1 MGIYNAFEYGDG
13 VLYGEA
19 PRLEFSAYPF
29 KATAITYNSATLT
42 WTIPEGDYVSLRIV
56 RSLDGY
62 PETQEDGIIVYEWNS
77 GTKISSF
84 VDGVAP
90 NPPIAS
96 GRFVYYR
103 IWVQKETDLTWKL
116 AGDALTLVP
125 RRHDSVLP
133 NGEVLVSIENK
144 VLDLLPRVFTSESQS
159 PIDEVN
165 QNSDLSRFLSGF
177 SFMLDSI
184 LTYADLL
191 LPEDGG
197 RFVSPD
203 IIFAQSIEFG
213 IVPEAYIATKQQRR
227 LIREAIYIYQR
238 KGTPSSVGTFVE
250 SFTGFAPD
258 VTASPNLMLT
268 PQDSSFTGGVGFWKP
283 IGNCTIEAIN
293 TEPTVSSATEPF
305 ATDYQYVGK
314 ATINQVGA
322 RISTGNDDPIRTG
335 TPVAAGTPYT
345 LSLYAKSNVTGGLP
359 VYGYVTW
366 YDENGSKIRIDPPL
380 TYTQDPQV
388 IPNGTWGRFEFTG
401 RAPGAVLSLL
411 AYSITSN
418 VATITFGTLNVF
430 VPGET
435 VIIDGISSA
444 FDGNYV
450 IRTVGIN
457 TITVDTPLA
466 DVPTTPIIGT
476 ASEAIPQLI
485 GPLGTSDPTDLFPI
499 AGGVTFLPSTSGVGI
514 MTVEFSSAV
523 FNSLN
528 PLSTYLAAGDDLLIQ
543 GVSSTVD
550 FGVHKILSVPTNNTA
565 TMVYYD
571 INSLYT
577 SGGSLTGIDGFA
589 QKIKKVAGRPL
600 ATKAVKA
607 CYAGFETV
615 FLATGIAYVDMI
627 QLATIDA
634 DKFYEARA
642 VDVFLNGAKT
652 NYLKNPS
659 FNSSGLSNWTIVA
672 VDNDPVLATSVG
684 LTGTGYVLEVDT
696 TPLGLTS
703 ISSTTNRIPSG
714 KFYTASFYGK
724 TETAGQ
730 TETMALAISI
740 VDATNFPTTTVLRT
754 VTVPVVLTSTWQR
767 FSVRVFANPFPDST
781 ILVANMAIAGAT
793 TGNTIYLYR
802 PQLEASYNPTDY
814 FDGSL
819 PSAYGAVWEGTAH
832 ASASHLYPNLPQKT
846 TRLAQE
852 LKKYIATN
860 QPYLIRWHG
869 GGVIKSSL
877 Y

>member
-268 PQDSSFTGGVGFWKP
+268 PQDSSFTGGIGFWKP

-380 TYTQDPQV
+380 TYTQDPQI

-435 VIIDGISSA
+435 VIIDGISNT

-466 DVPTTPIIGT
+466 DVPLTPIIGT

-485 GPLGTSDPTDLFPI
+485 GPLGTSAPTDLFPI

-514 MTVEFSSAV
+514 MTVEFSSDV

-550 FGVHKILSVPTNNTA
+550 FGVHKILSVPTDNTA

-571 INSLYT
+571 INSAYT

-589 QKIKKVAGRPL
+589 QKIKKVSGRPL
-600 ATKAVKA
+600 AVKAVKA

-615 FLATGIAYVDMI
+615 FLATGTAYVDMI

-659 FNSSGLSNWTIVA
+659 FNSSGLSNWTVVA

-696 TPLGLTS
+696 TPLGPTS

-714 KFYTASFYGK
+714 KFYTASFYGR
-724 TETAGQ
+724 TQTAGQ
-730 TETMALAISI
+730 TETLALAISI
-740 VDATNFPTTTVLRT
+740 VDATNFPTTTVLST
-754 VTVPVVLTSTWQR
+754 TTVPVVLTSTWQR

-781 ILVANMAIAGAT
+781 ILVANMTIAGAT

-869 GGVIKSSL
+869 GGVIKSNL